1 MKLNKACRL
10 LGERVEEL
18 AGEAE
23 RVQVGLTGLLASPS
37 SLGPDKAVEGSF
49 GDAAVWI
56 GDALSD
62 MSQRLRR
69 LNEVLTE
76 LKRPQIANGARQRL
90 GK

>member
-18 AGEAE
+18 TDEAE
-23 RVQVGLTGLLASPS
+23 KVQVGLSGLLDGTS
-37 SLGPDKAVEGSF
+37 SFGPDKSVEGSF
-49 GDAAVWI
+49 GDAALWI

-76 LKRPQIANGARQRL
+76 LKRTDPNGGRSRTDR
-90 GK
+90 